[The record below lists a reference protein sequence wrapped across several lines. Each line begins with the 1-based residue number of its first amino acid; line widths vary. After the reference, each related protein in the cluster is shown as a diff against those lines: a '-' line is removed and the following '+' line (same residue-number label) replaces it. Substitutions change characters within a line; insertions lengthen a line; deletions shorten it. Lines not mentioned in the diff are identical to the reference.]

1 MKKIL
6 FALAFLLTGLTSEQ
20 APAQQLVKLCYGQPC
35 VDISSGN
42 PLPISGSFSA
52 TLTGFTPGG
61 TYATLTA
68 TNASASVA
76 LPLGTTVA
84 IQNSGTTTVSCTL
97 GVGSA
102 TAAASEIL
110 VGGGTTV
117 FVTPGSNTFGACIDQ
132 TGSTSNLV
140 VLAGGSGLGT
150 GFGGGGGGG
159 GGSVTQGT
167 SPWVDSIGFWNGVAL
182 GSPSNYGTSPGAV
195 SVPGVNAFVTN
206 VPAVSQSGTW
216 NVTVNA
222 ALPVGTNLL
231 GKVGIDQTTPGTTN
245 GVQVNA
251 ALPVGANTIGAVT
264 QASGPWTVTP
274 QATENHI
281 GEVGGNAFSVT
292 NDMTTTSATTTTGQ
306 SIGGLQTL
314 ANAVRVSGSVG
325 ASGTSGYIQT
335 INVSFTDAIGAG
347 PLDVVYFNAN
357 PTGST
362 CTNDSAFILANADR
376 DKVIGIVHVTDFTSL
391 NTAVVAQAN
400 NQSMLYTVASATSIY
415 ACVVARASFVIAGT
429 TNASLVTRVV
439 RN

>member
-1 MKKIL
+1 
-6 FALAFLLTGLTSEQ
+6 
-20 APAQQLVKLCYGQPC
+20 
-35 VDISSGN
+35 
-42 PLPISGSFSA
+42 
-52 TLTGFTPGG
+52 
-61 TYATLTA
+61 
-68 TNASASVA
+68 
-76 LPLGTTVA
+76 
-84 IQNSGTTTVSCTL
+84 
-97 GVGSA
+97 
-102 TAAASEIL
+102 
-110 VGGGTTV
+110 
-117 FVTPGSNTFGACIDQ
+117 
-132 TGSTSNLV
+132 
-140 VLAGGSGLGT
+140 
-150 GFGGGGGGG
+150 
-159 GGSVTQGT
+159 
-167 SPWVDSIGFWNGVAL
+167 L

-222 ALPVGTNLL
+222 ALPAGTNLL
-231 GKVGIDQTTPGTTN
+231 GKVGIDQTTAGTTN
-245 GVQVNA
+245 GVALVGVNA
-251 ALPVGANTIGAVT
+251 ATALAGAGATGTGSARVTAAQDTTTIAGSAPGTAGSASAQVLTVQGVASMTPVLD
-264 QASGPWTVTP
+264 TP

-314 ANAVRVSGSVG
+314 ASAVRVSGSVG

-335 INVSFTDAIGAG
+335 ITVSFTDAIGAG

-376 DKVIGIVHVTDFTSL
+376 DKVIGIAHVTDFTSL

>member
-6 FALAFLLTGLTSEQ
+6 FALAFLLAGLTSEQ
-20 APAQQLVKLCYGQPC
+20 APAQQLVKLCSGQPC
-35 VDISSGN
+35 VVISSGN

-84 IQNSGTTTVSCTL
+84 FQNSGTTTVSCTL

-110 VGGGTTV
+110 IGAATTV
-117 FVTPGSNTFGACIDQ
+117 FITPGSNTFGACIDQ
-132 TGSTSNLV
+132 TGSASNLV

-150 GFGGGGGGG
+150 GYAPS
-159 GGSVTQGT
+159 GSVVTQGT
-167 SPWVDSIGFWNGVAL
+167 SPWVESVGFWNGVAL

-231 GKVGIDQTTPGTTN
+231 GKVGIDQTTAGTTN
-245 GVQVNA
+245 GVALVGVNA
-251 ALPVGANTIGAVT
+251 ATALAGAGATGTGSARVTAAQDTTTIAGSAPGTAGSPSPNVVSIQGVSSGTTVPVSGTVSNNNAVNVT
-264 QASGPWTVTP
+264 LTDCSGTV
-274 QATENHI
+274 AT
-281 GEVGGNAFSVT
+281 GGTAVNAFTAQTTLHGFTILNT
-292 NDMTTTSATTTTGQ
+292 NTSEVMWISFTTTAAASTAGSYPLAPATATTF
-306 SIGGLQTL
+306 
-314 ANAVRVSGSVG
+314 AG
-325 ASGTSGYIQT
+325 AG
-335 INVSFTDAIGAG
+335 SFTSPPGMG
-347 PLDVVYFNAN
+347 
-357 PTGST
+357 
-362 CTNDSAFILANADR
+362 TNHALS
-376 DKVIGIVHVTDFTSL
+376 
-391 NTAVVAQAN
+391 VVA
-400 NQSMLYTVASATSIY
+400 ATS
-415 ACVVARASFVIAGT
+415 AHTFSCT
-429 TNASLVTRVV
+429 WW
-439 RN
+439 